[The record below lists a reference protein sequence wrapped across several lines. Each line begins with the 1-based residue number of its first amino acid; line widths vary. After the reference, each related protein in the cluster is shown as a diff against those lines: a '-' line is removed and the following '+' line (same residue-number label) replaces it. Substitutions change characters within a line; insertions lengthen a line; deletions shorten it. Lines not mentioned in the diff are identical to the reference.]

1 MSLYRMD
8 ISTWSVE
15 RTMFA
20 FGGLLV
26 IIFSLLALSV
36 NDAFVYGAL
45 FIGIMFSVFAL
56 TGYCPGAIIVAKILK
71 K

>member
-8 ISTWSVE
+8 ISSWSVE
-15 RTMFA
+15 RAMFA

-36 NDAFVYGAL
+36 NDAFVFGAL
-45 FIGIMFSVFAL
+45 FIGVMFVIFAI
-56 TGYCPGAIIVAKILK
+56 TGYCPGAMIAAKIMK